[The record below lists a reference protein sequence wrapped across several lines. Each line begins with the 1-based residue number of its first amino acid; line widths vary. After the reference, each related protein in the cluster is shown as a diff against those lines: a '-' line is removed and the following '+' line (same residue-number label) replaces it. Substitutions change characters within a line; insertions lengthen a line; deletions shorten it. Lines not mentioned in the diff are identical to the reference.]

1 MADDDIKI
9 RQHLFKLLKLTFWSW
24 NSSLSTVSLY
34 AGNVTAKADDVVSSN
49 ICWKLYDITIMLHLG
64 LLGPSGFTQIK
75 NWNMIKATFSTFFR
89 VDVLYLYSIRF
100 TSAWHT
106 IIYDTL

>member
-64 LLGPSGFTQIK
+64 LLGPSGFTQLK
-75 NWNMIKATFSTFFR
+75 NWNMIKATFSLNFSE
-89 VDVLYLYSIRF
+89 LMYSTRLDLD
-100 TSAWHT
+100 SRRH
-106 IIYDTL
+106 DTL